1 MVCCTQRLQSA
12 STQPCEARPEAGDRA
27 RQQPLL
33 RVALR
38 PDLFCRFKMS
48 FSRRSKRSSSTAA
61 PSRRDG
67 GPQSPAS
74 AASAPSSSLNDLRYD
89 GDHRATLS
97 QSQHMPRKGKRK
109 EPTEAQNNMSRNGHA
124 RGVFKVNILNPSA
137 SQPLHYKSK

>member
-1 MVCCTQRLQSA
+1 MLYSTAPKRLHTALRSPPRGRRPR
-12 STQPCEARPEAGDRA
+12 STATVAARRLATRPLLPLQNELLEAR
-27 RQQPLL
+27 
-33 RVALR
+33 
-38 PDLFCRFKMS
+38 K
-48 FSRRSKRSSSTAA
+48 KRSSSTAA